1 MRVDNS
7 PEYSWVAEAEESVSS
22 RAKREGGR
30 YLKSHRAADLLAS
43 FKSWAT
49 VRRLGRPLSKQDG
62 FTHVDRPA
70 EDPFET
76 PTGTPNM
83 LCCFPLCCFL
93 RIDMCFSFSDGYY
106 IYTEGNHGNPGDVA
120 RLLSPTCTLS
130 GPYCFRFWYH
140 MYGVARDMTLRVYVV
155 PDGAAPELVWSRMG
169 HQGDRWLSGEFSVTH
184 KGRVQVKGGGPRG
197 HSQGTPCP
205 SQNLTGGAPSP

>member
-1 MRVDNS
+1 MTVSIHALFVIHPALPTTTTPSARTTSINTAAPS
-7 PEYSWVAEAEESVSS
+7 PECDFSCSFDVDFCSWTQSATSSFEWTRHKGSTPSV
-22 RAKREGGR
+22 
-30 YLKSHRAADLLAS
+30 
-43 FKSWAT
+43 T
-49 VRRLGRPLSKQDG
+49 
-62 FTHVDRPA
+62 
-70 EDPFET
+70 
-76 PTGTPNM
+76 TGPSYDHTTG
-83 LCCFPLCCFL
+83 
-93 RIDMCFSFSDGYY
+93 DGYY

-169 HQGDRWLSGEFSVTH
+169 HQGDRWLSGEFSVAH

-205 SQNLTGGAPSP
+205 SQKLTGGAPSP